1 MLACRPTGSARNK
14 ALRHGPQRDQARPIG
29 KGIAKSTKLSG
40 AARSDQVAQLKEALD
55 FMDERNMTIDDCIT
69 VTKMTADTTG
79 ATATG
84 TTGGASPR
92 WPAVNFRLLKRNF
105 AKRRD
110 LADTR
115 AILTPTEET
124 DLAKIILAKHDT
136 QEGLD
141 RGELRTIVATM
152 LKLRRRQLN
161 PNRPTY
167 RKGTQPLSKKAL
179 AVLDSG
185 EALPSH
191 KWFRKFY
198 RRHPVLNEGGAVTDD
213 TERVEAITAET
224 ASKHIKMLADSAI
237 LMPFSITASIELEDA
252 IATLEGLQLK
262 DEDVIKEA
270 KDHII
275 IKPVLQT
282 DSYPLLGPAFS
293 EISETAFLDNPI
305 WLHHIWLGSDVGGM
319 FISGTEGIS
328 PVVNK
333 IKEMIGNVDCDVNT
347 IAITFNRRCN

>member
-1 MLACRPTGSARNK
+1 
-14 ALRHGPQRDQARPIG
+14 
-29 KGIAKSTKLSG
+29 
-40 AARSDQVAQLKEALD
+40 
-55 FMDERNMTIDDCIT
+55 MDERNMTIDDCIT

-167 RKGTQPLSKKAL
+167 RKGTQPLSKTAL

-185 EALPSH
+185 EALPSNW
-191 KWFRKFY
+191 WFRDF
-198 RRHPVLNEGGAVTDD
+198 
-213 TERVEAITAET
+213 
-224 ASKHIKMLADSAI
+224 
-237 LMPFSITASIELEDA
+237 
-252 IATLEGLQLK
+252 
-262 DEDVIKEA
+262 
-270 KDHII
+270 
-275 IKPVLQT
+275 
-282 DSYPLLGPAFS
+282 
-293 EISETAFLDNPI
+293 
-305 WLHHIWLGSDVGGM
+305 
-319 FISGTEGIS
+319 
-328 PVVNK
+328 
-333 IKEMIGNVDCDVNT
+333 
-347 IAITFNRRCN
+347 

>member
-1 MLACRPTGSARNK
+1 VLACRPTGSARNK

-69 VTKMTADTTG
+69 VTNMTADTTG

-167 RKGTQPLSKKAL
+167 RKGTQPLSKTAL

-185 EALPSH
+185 EALPSNR
-191 KWFRKFY
+191 WFRDFY
-198 RRHPVLNEGGAVTDD
+198 CRHPVLNEGGAVTDD

-224 ASKHIKMLADSAI
+224 RSHWR
-237 LMPFSITASIELEDA
+237 
-252 IATLEGLQLK
+252 
-262 DEDVIKEA
+262 
-270 KDHII
+270 
-275 IKPVLQT
+275 
-282 DSYPLLGPAFS
+282 S
-293 EISETAFLDNPI
+293 EC
-305 WLHHIWLGSDVGGM
+305 
-319 FISGTEGIS
+319 
-328 PVVNK
+328 
-333 IKEMIGNVDCDVNT
+333 EMIPFFCRMCLVPAACMTQPAGTRSRGLIPASLCSPT
-347 IAITFNRRCN
+347 R